1 MKNKLS
7 KWDVIKS
14 WSIWMN
20 FCHSCYNYE
29 RLQGLGFGHS
39 MMPIINKIY
48 EVIDD
53 KKEAIKRHTDFFN
66 TEPNIGTPIH
76 GYIISL
82 EEKKSN
88 GEETR
93 NISAIKKGLMGS
105 IAGMGD
111 SITQTIITPLMLIL
125 AIYYALLYNIIG
137 TVICT
142 FLLAA
147 YIIYISFTGWMD
159 GYYNGEKAII
169 KRIEK
174 SKHNY
179 LFKVFPIFFSMLLAL
194 VIQKSVNSLTCS
206 NFTNPSYISNLVL
219 IIAFCYYILIKKGIK
234 EKYLIISSYI
244 LAITIF
250 FFMK

>member
-1 MKNKLS
+1 MRNKIS
-7 KWDVIKS
+7 KWDLIKS

-48 EVIDD
+48 KAKNE
-53 KKEAIKRHTDFFN
+53 KKDAVKRHIEFFN

-88 GEETR
+88 GEEIR

-111 SITQTIITPLMLIL
+111 SITQTIITPLLLLL
-125 AIYYALLYNIIG
+125 AIYYALSHNIIG
-137 TVICT
+137 AITCV

-147 YIIYISFTGWMD
+147 YIIYISYTGWMD
-159 GYYNGEKAII
+159 GYYNGQKAII
-169 KRIEK
+169 KRTEK
-174 SKHNY
+174 SKYNY
-179 LFKVFPIFFSMLLAL
+179 LFKISPVLFSILLAL
-194 VIQKSVNSLTCS
+194 VAEKSVNSMFNL
-206 NFTNPSYISNLVL
+206 NFSYPSYISNLLL
-219 IIAFCYYILIKKGIK
+219 IIAFCYYILIKIGIK
-234 EKYLIISSYI
+234 EKYLIVSSYI
-244 LAITIF
+244 LAILIF
-250 FFMK
+250 YITK